1 MPLWVNYYSSRQEVA
16 VEELKQGSGPLMPF
30 FNRTTRANHEDKW
43 GPALVP
49 SSFLKCCLFSEVQL
63 LSRTSGEW
71 KQAWR
76 TDRPLLFVSMF
87 EIKDNSTEGFFP
99 SWDQQHM
106 DPPPIQPDSLVFP
119 SNFFLLSLCLASPSV
134 PYIFF
139 FFPPFYNILI
149 QCFYTLSLC
158 FSNAFRS
165 AGTTQF
171 FSLELTIFTSGPDLL
186 RVTNR
191 QSASLS
197 RGKTPAPESECLRL
211 ELKYNTDLSIKMD

>member
-1 MPLWVNYYSSRQEVA
+1 MMPLWLNYYSFRQEVA

-30 FNRTTRANHEDKW
+30 FNRTTRADHEDKW

-106 DPPPIQPDSLVFP
+106 DPPPSNLTASSSRLTSFCCLFVSLLLQ
-119 SNFFLLSLCLASPSV
+119 FLTS
-134 PYIFF
+134 FF
-139 FFPPFYNILI
+139 F
-149 QCFYTLSLC
+149 
-158 FSNAFRS
+158 S
-165 AGTTQF
+165 A
-171 FSLELTIFTSGPDLL
+171 LL
-186 RVTNR
+186 
-191 QSASLS
+191 
-197 RGKTPAPESECLRL
+197 
-211 ELKYNTDLSIKMD
+211 

>member
-1 MPLWVNYYSSRQEVA
+1 MMPLWVNFYSCRQEVA

-30 FNRTTRANHEDKW
+30 FNRTTRADHEDKW

-139 FFPPFYNILI
+139 FFRPFIIY
-149 QCFYTLSLC
+149 
-158 FSNAFRS
+158 
-165 AGTTQF
+165 
-171 FSLELTIFTSGPDLL
+171 
-186 RVTNR
+186 
-191 QSASLS
+191 
-197 RGKTPAPESECLRL
+197 
-211 ELKYNTDLSIKMD
+211 

>member
-1 MPLWVNYYSSRQEVA
+1 MRPCARPFLLPEVLSLLWSAALVQNERRMKTGLADRQTSIVCEHVWNKRQQHRG
-16 VEELKQGSGPLMPF
+16 VFSLL
-30 FNRTTRANHEDKW
+30 
-43 GPALVP
+43 GPAAHG
-49 SSFLKCCLFSEVQL
+49 S
-63 LSRTSGEW
+63 
-71 KQAWR
+71 
-76 TDRPLLFVSMF
+76 
-87 EIKDNSTEGFFP
+87 
-99 SWDQQHM
+99 
-106 DPPPIQPDSLVFP
+106 PPIQPDSLVFP

-165 AGTTQF
+165 AGATQF

-211 ELKYNTDLSIKMD
+211 ELKYNTDLNIKMD